1 MSFTKSCRG
10 FWLFRQRK
18 EPRVASIALG
28 LCVKVMPS
36 ALYLARQV
44 VQEAQQFALKLIV
57 AVVGS

>member
-1 MSFTKSCRG
+1 M
-10 FWLFRQRK
+10 
-18 EPRVASIALG
+18 ASIALG

>member
-10 FWLFRQRK
+10 FWLFRQR
-18 EPRVASIALG
+18 EELRVANIALG
-28 LCVKVMPS
+28 LCVKVMPG

-44 VQEAQQFALKLIV
+44 VQETRQFALKLIV